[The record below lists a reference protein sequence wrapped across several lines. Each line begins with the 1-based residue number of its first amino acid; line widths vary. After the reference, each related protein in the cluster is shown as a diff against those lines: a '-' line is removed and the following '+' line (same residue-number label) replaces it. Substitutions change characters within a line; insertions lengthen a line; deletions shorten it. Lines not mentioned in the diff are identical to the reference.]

1 MQASKRFW
9 LLTLLLPGVVLL
21 NACSSTGG
29 SDRPQVSG
37 SVQSVY
43 GGYGY
48 PYYGYYNEDYYED
61 RAEHIEEQQQKRQE
75 RREER
80 QENRPETQPIR
91 ENKADGTR
99 LRDAGIQPRNRS
111 RRQISTGMGRPS
123 RMQMGGGMSRMPR
136 GGGRRRR

>member
-9 LLTLLLPGVVLL
+9 LLTLLFPGLVLL

-48 PYYGYYNEDYYED
+48 PYYGYYDDDYYDD
-61 RAEHIEEQQQKRQE
+61 RVEHIEERRQKGQE

-80 QENRPETQPIR
+80 RENRPDTQPIR
-91 ENKADGTR
+91 ENKADRTR
-99 LRDAGIQPRNRS
+99 QRT
-111 RRQISTGMGRPS
+111 STGMGRPS
-123 RMQMGGGMSRMPR
+123 RPQMGARMPRMPR
-136 GGGRRRR
+136 GGGLRRR

>member
-1 MQASKRFW
+1 MKVSNRFW

-37 SVQSVY
+37 SVTSVY

-48 PYYGYYNEDYYED
+48 PYYGYYNDDYYED
-61 RAEHIEEQQQKRQE
+61 RAEYLLDQQKKRQE

-80 QENRPETQPIR
+80 RENRPNTKP
-91 ENKADGTR
+91 AD
-99 LRDAGIQPRNRS
+99 RS
-111 RRQISTGMGRPS
+111 RTRPSTGMGRPS